1 MPIEI
6 RELNIKAYIDE
17 SAAPAMS
24 AAQAGLADNNVAEA
38 TEKIIAACVEQVL
51 QILKDKEER

>member
-6 RELNIKAYIDE
+6 KELNIKAYVDDSPSPPNIQT
-17 SAAPAMS
+17 SPVI
-24 AAQAGLADNNVAEA
+24 NNTNAIE
-38 TEKIIAACVEQVL
+38 TIITACVEQVM